1 MKLITPP
8 SSVEVKNELS
18 YTATRSVICV
28 LDDLGWLLCLS
39 AWLQEGTGVV
49 LPLRKYSPSA
59 GSGNRNS
66 NFAAFVRKFTNDSR
80 PAVCRTLL

>member
-8 SSVEVKNELS
+8 PSVEVKNELS
-18 YTATRSVICV
+18 YIAARSVTCV
-28 LDDLGWLLCLS
+28 VDDLGWLLCLS

-66 NFAAFVRKFTNDSR
+66 NFAEFVCEFTNDSR
-80 PAVCRTLL
+80 PAVCATLL